1 MGSLQQVEQET
12 VTAQCLANAIANT
25 SRTRTD
31 ATGNRLPCK
40 DGERLYP
47 KSWSGS
53 TSLSGFA
60 HEIAAWLGYVD
71 PKHEAGKLIQQI
83 TKGTVWA
90 TEAWTDGRHAGDDR
104 HVELDLELANVTEG
118 ATRSTVLKVTQTEPS
133 HGFVG

>member
-1 MGSLQQVEQET
+1 MGSLQRVEQET
-12 VTAQCLANAIANT
+12 VTAQCLANAIANM

-31 ATGNRLPCK
+31 ATGNGLRFK

-60 HEIAAWLGYVD
+60 HEIGAWLGYVD

-83 TKGTVWA
+83 TKGTLWA
-90 TEAWTDGRHAGDDR
+90 TEAWTDGRHAEDDGQ
-104 HVELDLELANVTEG
+104 VELDLEL
-118 ATRSTVLKVTQTEPS
+118 PM
-133 HGFVG
+133 